1 MPRRQVRIALVIE
14 GGVSLAVWMSG
25 VVNTIS
31 PMYFRRVRRMRL
43 YCCVIESVCAGEWMS
58 EVLLYRLKVLGKKE
72 SADYF
77 HKTYSLKLL
86 PHCLLHRLTK
96 SPQIK
101 SFTEKGTI
109 S

>member
-1 MPRRQVRIALVIE
+1 
-14 GGVSLAVWMSG
+14 
-25 VVNTIS
+25 
-31 PMYFRRVRRMRL
+31 MRL